1 VKDELSLSRLLV
13 LPDQEAAVSVKP
25 CSLGEKGREYG
36 MVAPV
41 LVKVD
46 GFLYRQKKQQSK
58 TSEQK
63 EGAKPLAA

>member
-46 GFLYRQKKQQSK
+46 GFLYRPKS
-58 TSEQK
+58 SR
-63 EGAKPLAA
+63 AKPASRKKGQNPLLL